1 MTTYFSFFFICVILN
16 KNYWLLKWI
25 FSMTAKQ
32 QQQQQQQKP
41 PSILIN
47 ILFAFRIQSLEN
59 IVS

>member
-41 PSILIN
+41 SILIN
-47 ILFAFRIQSLEN
+47 ILLVFRIQSLEN
-59 IVS
+59 IVY

>member
-32 QQQQQQQKP
+32 QQQQQQK

-59 IVS
+59 IVY